1 MRLLILSIKRLQ
13 IENYMNKVTVLFSAI
28 LLLLFAAC
36 KKELVSISTEDRNAY
51 VNELDFDYFDAN
63 SKVRYQ
69 EGDKHVT
76 GNAKIR
82 IRKDSAIWFSVSPSL
97 GFEVTRALITPDTI
111 WILNRM
117 DKEFYVFNYKEISRY
132 FNFAVDYQMLQS
144 MLLGNLPRPLTAESR
159 VAKENQYFMIKQKDG
174 SIDIESFINT
184 SNKKLETV
192 VMKQTPSNNTLM
204 LNYEDFKETSQ
215 FLFPYLCLVNLK
227 YSTNQGPMVTT
238 LRLEHS
244 KAEISDKP
252 LKFPFTIPKKYDIF
266 E

>member
-1 MRLLILSIKRLQ
+1 
-13 IENYMNKVTVLFSAI
+13 MNKSTIILAAGMLF
-28 LLLLFAAC
+28 LLAAC
-36 KKELVSISTEDRNAY
+36 KKELVSIKTEDRDTY
-51 VNELDFDYFDAN
+51 IQEFDFDYFDAN

-69 EGDKHVT
+69 EGDKQVS

-132 FNFAVDYQMLQS
+132 FNFSVDYYLLQS
-144 MLLGNLPRPLTAESR
+144 MLLGNLPRPLTDASR
-159 VAKENQYFMIKQKDG
+159 VAKDNEYFMIRQKDG
-174 SIDIESFINT
+174 TIDIESFVNT
-184 SNKKLETV
+184 GNKKLETV
-192 VMKQTPSNNTLM
+192 VMKQTPSNNILM
-204 LNYEDFKETSQ
+204 LNYEDFKETNM
-215 FLFPYLCLVNLK
+215 FLFPYLCQVNLK

-238 LRLEHS
+238 LRLEHHR
-244 KAEISDKP
+244 AEISNKP
-252 LKFPFTIPKKYDIF
+252 LKFPFTIPKKYEVF